1 MKKIFL
7 YAFSL
12 CLLVTSCDN
21 FLDTENLT
29 KKDSS
34 NFPKTEADIQSA
46 LTSIYDELRHATDG
60 EEGQQFYI
68 SAELLSDDR
77 FGGGGPDDRRA
88 AALDQLLK
96 SDENMFADP
105 WRQNYRGIY
114 RANFLLEKL
123 DGIDASE
130 TAKKQARGE
139 ACFMRAYFYFQ
150 LCQMFG
156 TVPLSVTTKA
166 ENLPR
171 ASKEE
176 LYAQIAT
183 DLKTAIECLPATPY
197 STSDASQLGR
207 ANHWAAEGMLAR
219 VFLFYTGYYNEEALP
234 LTDGTLTRDDVI
246 RYVDDCVA
254 NSGYALVDD
263 FRSLWPYANE
273 YTGKDYDY
281 VKGNNLHWIGE
292 SGANTES
299 MFTIRYSAQASWNDG
314 SAYRNNRVCLYMTPR
329 EGADM
334 MTNFPYGLGWGW
346 GTVNSKTYT
355 DWPSDDLRRDA
366 SIMNVDK
373 EMPNYTWGND
383 KQMNETGYWSKKYA
397 AFNCIDDDGSSVNF
411 YRKIYS
417 TLDPDYQLNNIQD
430 IYVLRF
436 ADVLL
441 MQAELKHDAA
451 PMNRVRHRAG
461 LPDVAYSDEN
471 LRNERHW
478 ELAFEGLRYYDLLRW
493 HIAGDVLQ
501 NNQNNVRVKD
511 NLVDEPM
518 DFSGIKARI
527 EATQGLLPLPKTQ
540 IDLSNGMLK
549 QNPGWGNESLKQ

>member
-12 CLLVTSCDN
+12 CLLVTSCDS

-166 ENLPR
+166 KNLPR

-219 VFLFYTGYYNEEALP
+219 VFLFYTGYYNQEALP

-254 NSGYALVDD
+254 NSGYA
-263 FRSLWPYANE
+263 
-273 YTGKDYDY
+273 
-281 VKGNNLHWIGE
+281 
-292 SGANTES
+292 
-299 MFTIRYSAQASWNDG
+299 
-314 SAYRNNRVCLYMTPR
+314 
-329 EGADM
+329 
-334 MTNFPYGLGWGW
+334 
-346 GTVNSKTYT
+346 
-355 DWPSDDLRRDA
+355 
-366 SIMNVDK
+366 
-373 EMPNYTWGND
+373 
-383 KQMNETGYWSKKYA
+383 
-397 AFNCIDDDGSSVNF
+397 
-411 YRKIYS
+411 
-417 TLDPDYQLNNIQD
+417 
-430 IYVLRF
+430 
-436 ADVLL
+436 
-441 MQAELKHDAA
+441 
-451 PMNRVRHRAG
+451 
-461 LPDVAYSDEN
+461 
-471 LRNERHW
+471 
-478 ELAFEGLRYYDLLRW
+478 
-493 HIAGDVLQ
+493 
-501 NNQNNVRVKD
+501 
-511 NLVDEPM
+511 
-518 DFSGIKARI
+518 
-527 EATQGLLPLPKTQ
+527 
-540 IDLSNGMLK
+540 
-549 QNPGWGNESLKQ
+549 

>member
-1 MKKIFL
+1 M
-7 YAFSL
+7 
-12 CLLVTSCDN
+12 
-21 FLDTENLT
+21 
-29 KKDSS
+29 
-34 NFPKTEADIQSA
+34 
-46 LTSIYDELRHATDG
+46 
-60 EEGQQFYI
+60 
-68 SAELLSDDR
+68 
-77 FGGGGPDDRRA
+77 
-88 AALDQLLK
+88 
-96 SDENMFADP
+96 
-105 WRQNYRGIY
+105 
-114 RANFLLEKL
+114 
-123 DGIDASE
+123 
-130 TAKKQARGE
+130 
-139 ACFMRAYFYFQ
+139 
-150 LCQMFG
+150 
-156 TVPLSVTTKA
+156 
-166 ENLPR
+166 
-171 ASKEE
+171 
-176 LYAQIAT
+176 
-183 DLKTAIECLPATPY
+183 
-197 STSDASQLGR
+197 
-207 ANHWAAEGMLAR
+207 
-219 VFLFYTGYYNEEALP
+219 
-234 LTDGTLTRDDVI
+234 
-246 RYVDDCVA
+246 
-254 NSGYALVDD
+254 
-263 FRSLWPYANE
+263 
-273 YTGKDYDY
+273 
-281 VKGNNLHWIGE
+281 
-292 SGANTES
+292 
-299 MFTIRYSAQASWNDG
+299 
-314 SAYRNNRVCLYMTPR
+314 
-329 EGADM
+329 
-334 MTNFPYGLGWGW
+334 GW

-355 DWPSDDLRRDA
+355 DWPSGDLRRDA